1 MVAYRN
7 CCASYGTDYDE
18 DQMHRF
24 HPRWLAV
31 MVCLLFPPGLHAGVP
46 TDQVHSTVDQVLE
59 ILNNPKPAS
68 PAAKQERRNRLR
80 QVIYPRFDFAEMAR
94 RSLGPSWRQITPSEQ
109 QEFVQLFRQL
119 LEESYINNIEAYNGE
134 KILYSGETQE
144 QDYAE
149 VQTKIVTKQGEQIA
163 VDYRLHK
170 VDGDWKVY
178 DVVIENISLVN
189 NYRSQFN
196 RLLAKSSFPE
206 LLDRIREK
214 LSAAR

>member
-1 MVAYRN
+1 VRVMAQIMMKIR
-7 CCASYGTDYDE
+7 CIAFTLG
-18 DQMHRF
+18 
-24 HPRWLAV
+24 WLAV
-31 MVCLLFPPGLHAGVP
+31 MVCLLFATGLHAGVP
-46 TDQVHSTVDQVLE
+46 TDQMHSTVDQVLE

-80 QVIYPRFDFAEMAR
+80 QVIYPRFDLAEMAR

-109 QEFVQLFRQL
+109 QEFVQLFTQL

-214 LSAAR
+214 LSAAQ

>member
-1 MVAYRN
+1 MMKIR
-7 CCASYGTDYDE
+7 SITFTLG
-18 DQMHRF
+18 
-24 HPRWLAV
+24 WLAV
-31 MVCLLFPPGLHAGVP
+31 MVCLLFPTGLHAGVP
-46 TDQVHSTVDQVLE
+46 TDQVRSTVDHVLE
-59 ILNNPKPAS
+59 ILNNPKPTS
-68 PAAKQERRNRLR
+68 PAAKQQRRSRLR
-80 QVIYPRFDFAEMAR
+80 QVIYPRFDFAEMGR
-94 RSLGPSWRQITPSEQ
+94 RSLGPSWRRITPSEQ
-109 QEFVQLFRQL
+109 QEFVQLFTQL

-149 VQTKIVTKQGEQIA
+149 VETKIVKKQGEQIA
-163 VDYRLHK
+163 VDYKLHK

-189 NYRSQFN
+189 NYRSQFS
-196 RLLAKSSFPE
+196 RFLVKSSFPE

>member
-1 MVAYRN
+1 M
-7 CCASYGTDYDE
+7 
-18 DQMHRF
+18 
-24 HPRWLAV
+24 
-31 MVCLLFPPGLHAGVP
+31 
-46 TDQVHSTVDQVLE
+46 HSTVDQVLE

-94 RSLGPSWRQITPSEQ
+94 RSLGPSWRRITPSEE

-189 NYRSQFN
+189 NYRSQFS
-196 RLLAKSSFPE
+196 RLLAKGSFAE
-206 LLDRIREK
+206 LLDRMRER
-214 LSAAR
+214 LPTSR